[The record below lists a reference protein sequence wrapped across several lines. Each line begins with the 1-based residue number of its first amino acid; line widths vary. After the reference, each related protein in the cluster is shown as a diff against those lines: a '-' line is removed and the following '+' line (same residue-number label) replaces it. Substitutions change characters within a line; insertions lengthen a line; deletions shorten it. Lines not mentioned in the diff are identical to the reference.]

1 MNVDNIGQREAS
13 DRWSF
18 RPSGS
23 SSVMGAICQ
32 PPRFETGTQIVEFH
46 VPTHV
51 STSLTKE
58 AIDLASRLAT
68 DIERNADLM
77 GRAGAALLTN
87 HLPRDELRALVAL
100 SVPSTTTAVILR
112 RLAELPADDTPT
124 GGFVAASALAA
135 PDILLAGALH
145 IAGTEPVAFP
155 YENRGLIARNVVA
168 NPEHRGAASSH
179 GFDVELFW
187 HQDNCGQ
194 PFDGEILEGCTLPPM
209 PLQLGFYAI
218 RNDEFV
224 PTRLLPLDTPLA
236 SLSERTLLELTCGD
250 YRIGAPASVA
260 ADGFGGEAVD
270 DAPILRFSNGF
281 WEGRYDPFLVTPK
294 TPKAAAA
301 NVELILALVQA
312 ESHAIGVTL
321 GGGDLMIFKNYR
333 LLHMR
338 VAFSPLQPAR
348 SRWLRR
354 FYGGARKGPLAACR
368 V

>member
-1 MNVDNIGQREAS
+1 MNVDKVGQREAS
-13 DRWSF
+13 ERWSL
-18 RPSGS
+18 RPSGGS
-23 SSVMGAICQ
+23 LVMGSICH
-32 PPRFETGTQIVEFH
+32 PPRSEMSRQIVEFH
-46 VPTHV
+46 VPTRV
-51 STSLTKE
+51 SASLTKA
-58 AIDLASRLAT
+58 AIELASHLAT
-68 DIERNADLM
+68 DIEQNAGLM

-87 HLPRDELRALVAL
+87 YLPTEQMQALVAL
-100 SVPSTTTAVILR
+100 SVPSSTTAVILR
-112 RLAELPADDTPT
+112 RLAELPAPDTPT
-124 GGFVAASALAA
+124 GGFLAASTLAA

-145 IAGTEPVAFP
+145 IAGTEPVGFP

-168 NPEHRGAASSH
+168 NPEHCGAASSH

-218 RNDEFV
+218 RNDEFI
-224 PTRLLPLDTPLA
+224 PTRLLSLDTPLA
-236 SLSERTLLELTCGD
+236 SLSERTLHELTCGD

-294 TPKAAAA
+294 NPKAAAA
-301 NVELILALVQA
+301 NVELILALVRA
-312 ESHAIGVTL
+312 ESHAIDVTL

-338 VAFSPLQPAR
+338 IAFSPLQSAR

>member
-1 MNVDNIGQREAS
+1 
-13 DRWSF
+13 
-18 RPSGS
+18 
-23 SSVMGAICQ
+23 MGAISK
-32 PPRFETGTQIVEFH
+32 PPRFETSSQIVELH

-51 STSLTKE
+51 SASLTKE

-87 HLPRDELRALVAL
+87 HLPSDQLRALVAL
-100 SVPSTTTAVILR
+100 SVPSSTTAVILR
-112 RLAELPADDTPT
+112 QLAELPAPETPI
-124 GGFVAASALAA
+124 GGFVAATALAA
-135 PDILLAGALH
+135 PDIILAGALH

-218 RNDEFV
+218 RNEEFV
-224 PTRLLPLDTPLA
+224 PTRLLPLDIPLA
-236 SLSERTLLELTCGD
+236 SLPETTLIELTHGD

-260 ADGFGGEAVD
+260 ADGFGGEAVE
-270 DAPILRFSNGF
+270 DAPILRFREGF

-301 NVELILALVQA
+301 NARLILALKQV
-312 ESHAIGVTL
+312 ESYAIDVAL
-321 GGGDLMIFKNYR
+321 DGGDLMIFKNYR

-338 VAFSPLQPAR
+338 VAFSPLKPAR

-354 FYGGARKGPLAACR
+354 FYGGTRKGPPGECH